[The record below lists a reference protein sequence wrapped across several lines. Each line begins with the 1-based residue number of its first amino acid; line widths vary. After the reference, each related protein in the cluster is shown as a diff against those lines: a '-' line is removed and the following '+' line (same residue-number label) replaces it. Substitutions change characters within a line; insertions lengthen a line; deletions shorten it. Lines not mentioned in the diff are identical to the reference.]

1 MKGLSMRTKLST
13 VLCLLILTTAL
24 RADDKAPIDVTDV
37 ETIQKSVSKEIT
49 VKGKVGEA
57 RWTRSGNIM
66 FINFDKVKRNDFVA
80 IAKKENKEAL
90 DKAFGGDF
98 AKAIDG
104 KTITVSGLVT
114 TFKETPQIEVTK
126 PEQVKIIEEEKK

>member
-1 MKGLSMRTKLST
+1 MRMKMLVPA
-13 VLCLLILTTAL
+13 VLLALVMTAW
-24 RADDKAPIDVTDV
+24 ADDKAPIDVTDV

-49 VKGKVGEA
+49 VKGKVREA
-57 RWTRSGNIM
+57 RWTKSGNIL
-66 FINFDKVKRNDFVA
+66 FINFDKIKRTDFVA

-98 AKAIDG
+98 AKALDG

-126 PEQVKIIEEEKK
+126 PEQVKILEEEKK